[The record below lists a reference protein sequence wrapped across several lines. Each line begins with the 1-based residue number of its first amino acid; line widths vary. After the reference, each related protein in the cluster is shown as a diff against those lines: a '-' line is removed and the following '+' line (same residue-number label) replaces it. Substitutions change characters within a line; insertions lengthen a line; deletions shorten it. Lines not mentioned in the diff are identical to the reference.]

1 MKTFEYNFEDRVNT
15 ERSLCVLLKMNRVN
29 AERSD
34 SIIIPGNKVIRVLEE
49 EDLYKYRGI
58 HLVDEIA
65 FQEMKGKIQS

>member
-1 MKTFEYNFEDRVNT
+1 
-15 ERSLCVLLKMNRVN
+15 MNRVN